1 MNAVIVVPCYN
12 EARRLPVERYLAFL
26 DTTDGFSLLF
36 VNDGSRDET
45 LGVLEDLARRRP
57 ERVGVL
63 DLEVNGGKAEA
74 VRRGVQRVGDSADLV
89 AFLDADLST
98 PLEAM
103 VEFRQVFQA
112 RPEVEL
118 VLGAR
123 VRLLGRRIERRQLRH
138 LVGRAFATA
147 ASATLSLPV
156 YDTQCGAKMW
166 RPTPV
171 LRAVFDEPFGSR
183 WIFDV
188 ELLARYAQAFG
199 WDTGALS
206 ARIVELPLT
215 EWREVSGSRLKSGDF
230 ARSAADLLAI
240 AWRYRLRGGHDR

>member
-12 EARRLPVERYLAFL
+12 EARRLPRDQYLDFL
-26 DTTDGFSLLF
+26 EAHDGFTLLF

-45 LGVLEDLARRRP
+45 LDVLRGLQAERPARV
-57 ERVGVL
+57 EVL
-63 DLEVNGGKAEA
+63 DLERNGGKAEA
-74 VRRGVQRVGDSADLV
+74 VRRGVVHVGHDAPLIG
-89 AFLDADLST
+89 FLDADLST
-98 PLEAM
+98 PLEALID
-103 VEFRQVFQA
+103 FREVFVS

-123 VRLLGRRIERRQLRH
+123 VRLLGRNIERRQLRH
-138 LVGRAFATA
+138 LLGRAFATA

-166 RPTPV
+166 RPTAV
-171 LRAVFDEPFGSR
+171 LQDVFATPFSSR
-183 WIFDV
+183 WVFDV

-215 EWREVSGSRLKSGDF
+215 QWREVSGSRLKPTDF
-230 ARSAADLLAI
+230 LQSAADLVSI
-240 AWRYRLRGGHDR
+240 AWKYRVGN

>member
-12 EARRLPVERYLAFL
+12 EARRLPGEQYLAFL
-26 DTTDGFSLLF
+26 RAHGEFSLLF

-45 LGVLEDLARRRP
+45 LSVLTELAGRS
-57 ERVGVL
+57 ERIEVL
-63 DLEVNGGKAEA
+63 DLSQNGGKAEA
-74 VRRGVQRVGDSADLV
+74 VRRGVVHLGDVPDLV
-89 AFLDADLST
+89 GFLDADLST
-98 PLEAM
+98 PLAALAD
-103 VEFRQVFQA
+103 FREVFLA

-138 LVGRAFATA
+138 LLGRAFATA

-166 RPTPV
+166 RPTAT
-171 LRAVFDEPFGSR
+171 LQAVFATPFSSR

-188 ELLARYAQAFG
+188 ELLARYAQAFA
-199 WDTGALS
+199 WDTGAIS
-206 ARIVELPLT
+206 ARIVEVPLMQ
-215 EWREVSGSRLKSGDF
+215 WHEVSGSRLKSSDF
-230 ARSAADLLAI
+230 VQSAADLLAL
-240 AWRYRLRGGHDR
+240 AWRYRVRQRH